1 MPRQFQ
7 SKSLAKT
14 QHQIA
19 RRSSNPSSPS
29 PARVS
34 QGGLPSPIL
43 QLQRLLGNQRV
54 AQLIQAR
61 RLTPQGRIIGLQP
74 KLTVGAADD
83 QYEQEADRVARQVMT
98 MPMPTPVAGLNS
110 LQRAAAPEHTP
121 DEKTAEEDKDKVL
134 QTQPLTASITPLA
147 QRQAE
152 EEEPDD
158 RKMPLQAKSS
168 KIGAALMQRQAV
180 PEKEEAEALQASA
193 AGSLADSFEASAEV
207 ESRLDR
213 SKGGG
218 SPLPDAVRTFMEPR
232 FGMDFGQVRAHTG
245 SDAIQMNRD
254 VGAKAF
260 THGSDIYYGADS
272 SPDNLELTA
281 HELTHVVQQTG
292 GAPLQPKRRTGTRT
306 ADVNSAMQRS
316 RMARSANMG
325 GPFIQRDKIKHG
337 TLTWD
342 DFKGEVPK
350 KAKHDAAT
358 FSAFED
364 PDLNAPMPGNA
375 AVDTSEP
382 CKAKGK
388 SLTRFTVDITI
399 DSSQIE
405 VKSFMDQD
413 KSWHKP
419 WTTDEPD
426 RRAKCEKELSP
437 KCEKAFKKQFSKIKK
452 TVAKQK
458 KACEKDFGKMEK
470 EAKKQCKPA
479 ESECKAAFKSGDTNF
494 TIDIE
499 DTDITANTKK
509 ECTKVLLPACV
520 TASMQG
526 QEFTQTFDEESAT
539 ATTKAECKTKFAPE
553 LENLLKNQVTWEAT
567 MSGASTTVNKIE
579 NCRKTFLDTCAA
591 ELMQVGSDDLLKHE
605 QTHFDLT
612 DAMAQKAQN
621 DLRSLV
627 DAFPTEVSEC
637 GQKAAETKAKKVLA
651 SELKK
656 MKKSYAAN
664 KKSMNKKQAQ
674 YDKET
679 KHGTVEKKQTA
690 WEEKISEGF

>member
-1 MPRQFQ
+1 MSQQLTALPE
-7 SKSLAKT
+7 KT
-14 QHQIA
+14 QQQA
-19 RRSSNPSSPS
+19 LR
-29 PARVS
+29 RVS
-34 QGGLPSPIL
+34 DAASASWQSGQLPSPIL

-61 RLTPQGRIIGLQP
+61 RLTPQGRIIGLQL

-98 MPMPTPVAGLNS
+98 MPMPDTGSNS
-110 LQRAAAPEHTP
+110 MQRAAAPEDTP
-121 DEKTAEEDKDKVL
+121 EEKIAEEEDKVL
-134 QTQPLTASITPLA
+134 QTRPLTASITPLA
-147 QRQAE
+147 QRQVE
-152 EEEPDD
+152 EEE
-158 RKMPLQAKSS
+158 
-168 KIGAALMQRQAV
+168 
-180 PEKEEAEALQASA
+180 EEESEALQASA
-193 AGSLADSFEASAEV
+193 AGSLADSFEAGAEV
-207 ESRLDR
+207 ESRSNR

-232 FGMDFGQVRAHTG
+232 FGMDFSQVRAHTG

-260 THGSDIYYGADS
+260 THGADIYYGADS
-272 SPDNLELTA
+272 SPDNLELAA

-292 GAPLQPKRRTGTRT
+292 GAPLQPKRWAETRAAEEAT
-306 ADVNSAMQRS
+306 ASASADPAMQR
-316 RMARSANMG
+316 ACVALSANRKE
-325 GPFIQRDKIKHG
+325 PIIQRNKIEHG

-342 DFKGEVPK
+342 DFQGEAPK

-358 FSAFED
+358 FSSFED
-364 PDLNAPMPGNA
+364 PDLNAPMPSNA
-375 AVDTSEP
+375 AVDTGEP

-388 SLTRFTVDITI
+388 NLTRFTVDITI
-399 DSSQIE
+399 DSAQIE

-470 EAKKQCKPA
+470 AAKKQCTPA
-479 ESECKAAFKSGDTNF
+479 ESECKAAFKSGDTSF
-494 TIDIE
+494 TINIE
-499 DTDITANTKK
+499 GTDITANTKK
-509 ECTKVLLPACV
+509 ECTKVLLPDCAA
-520 TASMQG
+520 ASMQG
-526 QEFTQTFDEESAT
+526 QEFTQTFEEESAT
-539 ATTKAECKTKFAPE
+539 ATTKAECKTRFAPE
-553 LENLLKNQVTWEAT
+553 LENLLKDQVTWEAT

-579 NCRKTFLDTCAA
+579 NCRATFLDTCAA
-591 ELMQVGSDDLLKHE
+591 DLMQAGSDDLLKHE

-664 KKSMNKKQAQ
+664 KKSLKKKQTQ